1 MWDQLAKH
9 DITLIAW
16 GALDQYYQ
24 NTPAPLIP
32 VQFPGTIEELS
43 PLLEKYDHEPTWLGS
58 LVLHRPQ
65 LRCVFRLEAPKRL
78 DSSWAPG
85 HFPYSLKNLSY
96 SDLRGYYPQ
105 VKKKMVGLPTAPLTP
120 LTSWGDIAEAAVY
133 TSRFPWRPDPI
144 KGEEDWPTL
153 SPLGQRQLLELVLE
167 SEAPWRGLEFLETTG
182 FLSRHWPLLDSLRR
196 VEHTKDYHPE
206 GNGWNHTLETFRF
219 RKKRDFVTDL
229 ALLLHDVGKVS
240 AKEEEGN
247 RFHRHADLGAKASS
261 RFLRSLGFLGDL
273 VDDVYFLVK
282 NHMVPGLVETVP
294 LHRFERVL
302 LDPRLPKLLELFRGD
317 SGATWRGPEEFFRVT
332 KKIKKYLGRGH
343 NEAIATMDL
352 SG

>member
-1 MWDQLAKH
+1 
-9 DITLIAW
+9 
-16 GALDQYYQ
+16 
-24 NTPAPLIP
+24 
-32 VQFPGTIEELS
+32 
-43 PLLEKYDHEPTWLGS
+43 
-58 LVLHRPQ
+58 
-65 LRCVFRLEAPKRL
+65 
-78 DSSWAPG
+78 
-85 HFPYSLKNLSY
+85 
-96 SDLRGYYPQ
+96 
-105 VKKKMVGLPTAPLTP
+105 
-120 LTSWGDIAEAAVY
+120 
-133 TSRFPWRPDPI
+133 
-144 KGEEDWPTL
+144 
-153 SPLGQRQLLELVLE
+153 
-167 SEAPWRGLEFLETTG
+167 
-182 FLSRHWPLLDSLRR
+182 
-196 VEHTKDYHPE
+196 
-206 GNGWNHTLETFRF
+206 
-219 RKKRDFVTDL
+219 VTDL

-261 RFLRSLGFLGDL
+261 RFLRSLGFPGDL

-302 LDPRLPKLLELFRGD
+302 LDPRLPKLLEIFRGD